1 MAIVSITEAA
11 ELAGVSRGTLYNRI
25 KSGELSRSGDGVD
38 TSELMRVFGPL
49 SRIQSTK
56 ADEHPLTADTG
67 ADASLDASEQPL
79 PAADVQLTTLLA
91 NQLEIVE
98 RERVWLRE
106 LVEAERQRTADRER
120 ELSETRAKLDERE
133 LYWSDK
139 LTSLQALLPA
149 PEPTRRKR
157 FLGLF

>member
-11 ELAGVSRGTLYNRI
+11 QLAGVSRGTLYNRI

-38 TSELMRVFGPL
+38 TSELMRVFGSL
-49 SRIQSTK
+49 SRARNTK
-56 ADEHPLTADTG
+56 TDEHPLTDNTG
-67 ADASLDASEQPL
+67 AEAPFGVSEQPST
-79 PAADVQLTTLLA
+79 PADVQLTTFLA
-91 NQLEIVE
+91 SQLEIVE

-106 LVEAERQRTADRER
+106 LVEAERQRTADREQ
-120 ELSETRAKLDERE
+120 ELSDTRTKLDERE
-133 LYWSDK
+133 RYWSDK

-149 PEPTRRKR
+149 PEPVRRKR